1 MDIWKNHEKPLVSEM
16 ETHEQ
21 IMHTWILNGDSLL
34 PGWIAITCPDLVPY
48 SSLIL
53 DKVVK
58 RQRFGE
64 KHTIQLLAWEI
75 GLVRRALDYWFACC
89 THAY

>member
-1 MDIWKNHEKPLVSEM
+1 MDP
-16 ETHEQ
+16 
-21 IMHTWILNGDSLL
+21 NGDSLL

-48 SSLIL
+48 SNLIL
-53 DKVVK
+53 DNVVK

-64 KHTIQLLAWEI
+64 KHAIQLLAWEI
-75 GLVRRALDYWFACC
+75 GLVRRALDDWFACC